1 MLERALCPTLVG
13 RDEQLFAL
21 EDALLAAHRGESRFV
36 ALGGEAGMG
45 KTRLAREL
53 ATRARRLDWQVLW
66 GACSEAELP
75 LPYLPLVEALGNYL
89 SGADVERLA
98 GLLGAARVE
107 LAQLF
112 PQLGGD
118 EPAAAIGDPSQA
130 KLRLFEAVVALL
142 AIPAREHGLLLVV
155 EDVHWAD
162 SATRELLD
170 HLARRLTGMRALVL
184 VTYRSDELDRRHP
197 LAPLLQTWRRS
208 AVAETVQLSPL
219 ERGEIAEMIAAILD
233 AETVGPEFRDLMHR
247 RTEGN
252 PFVLEEMLKE
262 AIDRGDVVPTGHGWK
277 PRRLEE
283 LRIPETVRDTILLR
297 FARLDPADVEI
308 LQAAAVL
315 GRTFDYGT
323 LVAVAGVPDAT
334 VHDALAVG
342 VQQQLLEEVDT
353 ARATYRWRHAL
364 TQEAVHDEI
373 VLPRRQQIHSRAAD
387 VLQAAGA
394 EALEVARHLLGAA
407 RFDEA
412 VPKCVEAA
420 EHAEASFAFAEA
432 LELLDHALPH
442 VRDPLDRAR
451 LLAHMGRVF
460 WMDGKTAAAE
470 EVLPEGIAGLES
482 FGEDVE
488 AARARLVLRR
498 CPWEQNRP
506 DLSYEE
512 TEHARRVL
520 EEHGPS
526 ADLALAYIR
535 LAGLYKFE
543 FDNEHS
549 IAMAEKAVEVASA
562 AGADFERLWARAWVA
577 FAHVDTG
584 RTTEAMATLDETFEE
599 AQRAGYSFIAQ
610 NIAYNETWT
619 RLHLLLPGIGRRMQE
634 VESQA
639 GPAVMTDMLGIAKS
653 WVRRA
658 RGDMLE
664 AFDAAEQ
671 AHMASQRGASTKIH
685 WRTAV
690 ELGEVLLELG
700 RLEEARAT
708 LPAPSERAEQQDIVY
723 DAVPQIRLR
732 LADGRLDEAVE
743 LAREIAAQVDRLSP
757 YLETVAIA
765 VEALVTAGLL
775 DEAQAVVDAG
785 RGYTTDETAYL
796 DEAQGRVLLARG
808 DAAAAGPLLERMA
821 REAAAR
827 GFRLVEWRAR
837 TLAAEAGS
845 PEDLA
850 AVIAEAH
857 AASAVL
863 VRDQARAVAE
873 RLGVEVPAALE
884 PPTRRDGAEPELV
897 RARQRLVTTMFA
909 DVRGYTALT
918 AATAPADLADRIK
931 TLHRWAA
938 AEVGRHQG
946 LVDKFAGDAVMATFN
961 TTGTRLDHA
970 RQALEAALAL
980 SGKAAL
986 LDLGVGIG
994 IAVGPAV
1001 VGRTVGDGNVS
1012 VLGTTTNL
1020 AARLQTEA
1028 EAGEIVLSDEAH
1040 RRVAEW
1046 LAERGLQAAPQTLEL
1061 KGFDEL
1067 QPAWRLRASTA

>member
-89 SGADVERLA
+89 SGDDVERL
-98 GLLGAARVE
+98 GRQLGAARLE

-118 EPAAAIGDPSQA
+118 EPPPSLGDPAQA

-208 AVAETVQLSPL
+208 SVAETVTLSPL
-219 ERGEIAEMIAAILD
+219 DRGEIAEMIATILD
-233 AETVGPEFRDLMHR
+233 ADTIGPEFRDLMHL

-262 AIDRGDVVPTGHGWK
+262 AIDRGDVVHTDHGWK

-315 GRTFDYGT
+315 GRTFDYAT
-323 LVAVAGVPDAT
+323 LVAVAAVPDTA
-334 VHDALAVG
+334 VHAALAVG
-342 VQQQLLEEVDT
+342 VQQQLLEEVDA

-364 TQEAVHDEI
+364 TQEAVADEI

-387 VLQAAGA
+387 VLAAAGA
-394 EALEVARHLLGAA
+394 EALEVARHLLRAA

-412 VPKCVEAA
+412 GPKC
-420 EHAEASFAFAEA
+420 AEA

-442 VRDPLDRAR
+442 VRDPLARAR
-451 LLAHMGRVF
+451 LLAHMGRVL

-482 FGEDVE
+482 FGEDVQ
-488 AARARLVLRR
+488 AARARLVLGR
-498 CPWEQNRP
+498 CRWEQSRP

-535 LAGLYKFE
+535 LSGLYKFE
-543 FDNEHS
+543 FDNERS
-549 IAMAEKAVEVASA
+549 LEMAEKAVTVADA
-562 AGADFERLWARAWVA
+562 AGAHFERVWATSWGALA
-577 FAHVDTG
+577 LIDTG
-584 RTTEAMATLDETFEE
+584 RTLEAMRTLDETFEE
-599 AQRAGYSFIAQ
+599 ARRAGYAFLTQ
-610 NIAYNETWT
+610 NIAYNEAWT
-619 RLHLLLPGIGRRMQE
+619 RLHLLLPGIGDRIDAL
-634 VESQA
+634 ES
-639 GPAVMTDMLGIAKS
+639 GSVPTVMTDMLGIATS
-653 WVRRA
+653 WVHRA
-658 RGDMLE
+658 RGDLLGAFAAIE
-664 AFDAAEQ
+664 AAHVSAQRAAS
-671 AHMASQRGASTKIH
+671 AKVR
-685 WRTAV
+685 WRTAL

-700 RLEEARAT
+700 RLEEARAM
-708 LPAPSERAEQQDIVY
+708 LPDPSERAELQDVVY

-732 LADGRLDEAVE
+732 LAEGRVDEAVE
-743 LAREIAAQVDRLSP
+743 LAREIAALVDRLGP
-757 YLETVAIA
+757 DHETPAVAG
-765 VEALVTAGLL
+765 EALVAAGLL
-775 DEAQAVVDAG
+775 DEAQTVVDA
-785 RGYTTDETAYL
+785 
-796 DEAQGRVLLARG
+796 
-808 DAAAAGPLLERMA
+808 
-821 REAAAR
+821 
-827 GFRLVEWRAR
+827 
-837 TLAAEAGS
+837 
-845 PEDLA
+845 
-850 AVIAEAH
+850 
-857 AASAVL
+857 
-863 VRDQARAVAE
+863 
-873 RLGVEVPAALE
+873 
-884 PPTRRDGAEPELV
+884 
-897 RARQRLVTTMFA
+897 
-909 DVRGYTALT
+909 
-918 AATAPADLADRIK
+918 
-931 TLHRWAA
+931 
-938 AEVGRHQG
+938 
-946 LVDKFAGDAVMATFN
+946 
-961 TTGTRLDHA
+961 
-970 RQALEAALAL
+970 
-980 SGKAAL
+980 
-986 LDLGVGIG
+986 
-994 IAVGPAV
+994 
-1001 VGRTVGDGNVS
+1001 
-1012 VLGTTTNL
+1012 
-1020 AARLQTEA
+1020 
-1028 EAGEIVLSDEAH
+1028 
-1040 RRVAEW
+1040 
-1046 LAERGLQAAPQTLEL
+1046 
-1061 KGFDEL
+1061 
-1067 QPAWRLRASTA
+1067 